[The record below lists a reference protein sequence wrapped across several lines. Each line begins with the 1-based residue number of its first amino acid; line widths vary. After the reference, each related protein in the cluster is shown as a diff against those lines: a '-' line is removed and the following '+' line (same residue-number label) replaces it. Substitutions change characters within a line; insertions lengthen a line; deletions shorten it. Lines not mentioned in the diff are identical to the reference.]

1 MCTLFA
7 HHSQKLVKHA
17 AGMGMRGLKR
27 RWMEELAKAENSS
40 HVSEDMDQDATQTEA
55 VRSCGD

>member
-1 MCTLFA
+1 
-7 HHSQKLVKHA
+7 
-17 AGMGMRGLKR
+17 MGMRGLKR

-40 HVSEDMDQDATQTEA
+40 HVSEDMDQDATRTEA